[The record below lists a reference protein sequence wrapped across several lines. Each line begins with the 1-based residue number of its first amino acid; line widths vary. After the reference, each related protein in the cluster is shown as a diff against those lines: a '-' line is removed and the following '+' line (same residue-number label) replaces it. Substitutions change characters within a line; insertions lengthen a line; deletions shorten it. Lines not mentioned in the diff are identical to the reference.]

1 MVFRKK
7 KRKVVI
13 PIWHWM
19 LVSALQV
26 FGIRICDI
34 FCKVSTYK
42 SKLFVQTLRG
52 YIPQQLL
59 LKWYLVP
66 SNSPSV
72 NKIRG

>member
-1 MVFRKK
+1 MK
-7 KRKVVI
+7 I
-13 PIWHWM
+13 
-19 LVSALQV
+19 L
-26 FGIRICDI
+26 D
-34 FCKVSTYK
+34 K